1 MNYQF
6 CNGVSHSGKLIE
18 LGNQAGAHEAEFA
31 LEGGRVNEDVHNALF
46 GDVSAGGMAI
56 DGWTDDIAPHHA
68 GFIAGFVAL
77 HSGADKDVMDNVA
90 N

>member
-18 LGNQAGAHEAEFA
+18 LGHQAGAHEAEFA

-46 GDVSAGGMAI
+46 GDVSAGGMAV
-56 DGWTDDIAPHHA
+56 D
-68 GFIAGFVAL
+68 
-77 HSGADKDVMDNVA
+77 
-90 N
+90 